1 MKKIKIIP
9 FLFASLLLVGC
20 DKGDKTDVIPP
31 NPNPPVQEK
40 AFTLPS
46 KLELVINESLDL
58 KQYINSNVVEEI
70 SKVSFEISNEDKVE
84 RTGTVIKAIDATKD
98 GPISLKIK
106 YEDYEAVSELT
117 VLTAKDKLVAKLNK
131 SIELESN
138 KINSLDFTYSD
149 TVTESNNQHT
159 IYNFYTNNNVSV
171 EDTKKY
177 YTYSLIDEDT
187 MIKTSRNISSK
198 SIDYS
203 ALTLID
209 GESVGTKMNKEEAK
223 NRMILPYIQT
233 KSVSNPLSIF
243 GVAKWTYTNFFKSAE
258 HFGDDNLQKN
268 IEYSVENNT
277 YNLVTY
283 RFPYFGVTQGIRDEL
298 SLSFLESGELSK
310 LSSTTSYYSEISDIS
325 QIPSE
330 TNGKEV
336 KIEQVEAIATYNKKE
351 DIPADFPNY
360 KDAIYKDYTPYFYD
374 SSDYLKHKEITEA
387 KIGKKIMLSQKDSTP
402 SKVSSNLDKVEI
414 VKVEGEGAATIG
426 TNKNALTLTKAGNI
440 VVTTTTTLSKI
451 TKTVNF
457 NILSNDSITLDVQVT
472 SSKNYLPSHLIT
484 NNEYPLNVYYDGDT
498 SSKPVITPSVVG
510 ENTANV
516 TFVKVQDN
524 KYKVKATKAGTV
536 TIKVVDSVLGEEKKI
551 EKQLTFFEDTDSG
564 IASYLTSVSLY
575 NSNDLYSLEFT
586 LDPSS
591 ATEGSVTLS
600 ENGEN
605 HEDTKVKGTFVVSN
619 KKLSI
624 KSLEEGEITG
634 SSITE
639 LGFYSTFYSTF
650 YNILKIKVVNLG
662 SDTLE
667 VYFYVK

>member
-1 MKKIKIIP
+1 M
-9 FLFASLLLVGC
+9 
-20 DKGDKTDVIPP
+20 
-31 NPNPPVQEK
+31 
-40 AFTLPS
+40 
-46 KLELVINESLDL
+46 
-58 KQYINSNVVEEI
+58 
-70 SKVSFEISNEDKVE
+70 
-84 RTGTVIKAIDATKD
+84 
-98 GPISLKIK
+98 
-106 YEDYEAVSELT
+106 
-117 VLTAKDKLVAKLNK
+117 VAKLNK

-472 SSKNYLPSHLIT
+472 SSLNYLPSHLIT

-634 SSITE
+634 NSITE

>member
-387 KIGKKIMLSQKDSTP
+387 KIGKKLCYHKKTQ
-402 SKVSSNLDKVEI
+402 LQ
-414 VKVEGEGAATIG
+414 VK
-426 TNKNALTLTKAGNI
+426 
-440 VVTTTTTLSKI
+440 
-451 TKTVNF
+451 F
-457 NILSNDSITLDVQVT
+457 R
-472 SSKNYLPSHLIT
+472 LI
-484 NNEYPLNVYYDGDT
+484 
-498 SSKPVITPSVVG
+498 
-510 ENTANV
+510 
-516 TFVKVQDN
+516 
-524 KYKVKATKAGTV
+524 
-536 TIKVVDSVLGEEKKI
+536 
-551 EKQLTFFEDTDSG
+551 
-564 IASYLTSVSLY
+564 
-575 NSNDLYSLEFT
+575 
-586 LDPSS
+586 
-591 ATEGSVTLS
+591 
-600 ENGEN
+600 
-605 HEDTKVKGTFVVSN
+605 
-619 KKLSI
+619 
-624 KSLEEGEITG
+624 
-634 SSITE
+634 
-639 LGFYSTFYSTF
+639 
-650 YNILKIKVVNLG
+650 
-662 SDTLE
+662 
-667 VYFYVK
+667 

>member
-1 MKKIKIIP
+1 M
-9 FLFASLLLVGC
+9 
-20 DKGDKTDVIPP
+20 
-31 NPNPPVQEK
+31 
-40 AFTLPS
+40 
-46 KLELVINESLDL
+46 
-58 KQYINSNVVEEI
+58 
-70 SKVSFEISNEDKVE
+70 
-84 RTGTVIKAIDATKD
+84 
-98 GPISLKIK
+98 
-106 YEDYEAVSELT
+106 
-117 VLTAKDKLVAKLNK
+117 VAKLNK

-472 SSKNYLPSHLIT
+472 SSLNYLPSHLIT

-634 SSITE
+634 NSITE
-639 LGFYSTFYSTF
+639 LGFYSTF

>member
-98 GPISLKIK
+98 SPISLKIK

-457 NILSNDSITLDVQVT
+457 NILSNYSITLDVQVT

-639 LGFYSTFYSTF
+639 LGFYSTFY
-650 YNILKIKVVNLG
+650 NILKIKVVNLG

>member
-457 NILSNDSITLDVQVT
+457 NILSNDSITLDVRVT
-472 SSKNYLPSHLIT
+472 SSSNYLPSHLIT

-639 LGFYSTFYSTF
+639 LGFYSTFY
-650 YNILKIKVVNLG
+650 NILKIKVVNLG

>member
-457 NILSNDSITLDVQVT
+457 NILSNDSITLDVRVT

-639 LGFYSTFYSTF
+639 LGFYSTFY
-650 YNILKIKVVNLG
+650 NILKIKVVNLG

>member
-457 NILSNDSITLDVQVT
+457 NILSNDSITLDVRVT
-472 SSKNYLPSHLIT
+472 SSKNYLPSQLIT

-634 SSITE
+634 NSITE

>member
-457 NILSNDSITLDVQVT
+457 NILSNDSITLDVQIT
-472 SSKNYLPSHLIT
+472 SSLNYLPSHLIT

-639 LGFYSTFYSTF
+639 LGFYSTFY
-650 YNILKIKVVNLG
+650 NILKIKVVNLG

>member
-639 LGFYSTFYSTF
+639 LGFYSTFY
-650 YNILKIKVVNLG
+650 NILKIKVVNLG

>member
-457 NILSNDSITLDVQVT
+457 NILSNDSITLDVRVT

-634 SSITE
+634 NSITE
-639 LGFYSTFYSTF
+639 LGFYSTF

>member
-516 TFVKVQDN
+516 AFVKVQDN

-634 SSITE
+634 NSITE
-639 LGFYSTFYSTF
+639 LGFYSTF

>member
-1 MKKIKIIP
+1 M
-9 FLFASLLLVGC
+9 
-20 DKGDKTDVIPP
+20 
-31 NPNPPVQEK
+31 
-40 AFTLPS
+40 
-46 KLELVINESLDL
+46 
-58 KQYINSNVVEEI
+58 
-70 SKVSFEISNEDKVE
+70 
-84 RTGTVIKAIDATKD
+84 
-98 GPISLKIK
+98 
-106 YEDYEAVSELT
+106 
-117 VLTAKDKLVAKLNK
+117 VAKLNK

-472 SSKNYLPSHLIT
+472 SSLNYLPSHLIT

>member
-472 SSKNYLPSHLIT
+472 SSKNYLPSQLIT

>member
-457 NILSNDSITLDVQVT
+457 NILSNDSITLDVRVT

-662 SDTLE
+662 SG
-667 VYFYVK
+667 F

>member
-209 GESVGTKMNKEEAK
+209 GESIGTKMNKEEAK

-457 NILSNDSITLDVQVT
+457 NILSNDSITLDVRVT

-639 LGFYSTFYSTF
+639 LGFYSTFY
-650 YNILKIKVVNLG
+650 NILKIKVVNLG

>member
-634 SSITE
+634 NSITE

>member
-472 SSKNYLPSHLIT
+472 SSLNYLPSHLIT

>member
-1 MKKIKIIP
+1 M
-9 FLFASLLLVGC
+9 
-20 DKGDKTDVIPP
+20 
-31 NPNPPVQEK
+31 
-40 AFTLPS
+40 
-46 KLELVINESLDL
+46 
-58 KQYINSNVVEEI
+58 
-70 SKVSFEISNEDKVE
+70 
-84 RTGTVIKAIDATKD
+84 
-98 GPISLKIK
+98 
-106 YEDYEAVSELT
+106 
-117 VLTAKDKLVAKLNK
+117 VAKLNK

-472 SSKNYLPSHLIT
+472 SSKYYLPSHLIT

-586 LDPSS
+586 LDPSC

-634 SSITE
+634 NSITE

>member
-472 SSKNYLPSHLIT
+472 SSLNYLPSHLIT

-634 SSITE
+634 NSITE